1 MSRSQQSP
9 INLHDPIYAEL
20 RDEALGIHWNG
31 VIPGHAVKDEHGLKV
46 QFAPDH
52 RQFIRLGGKPFHLA
66 SFHFHHPSEHWV
78 EGEQHTV
85 ELHVVHQNVNDGS
98 LAVIGIFIEVGEP
111 VGECPALVTQ
121 LKAFL
126 GTTAE
131 PESGGKVVA
140 DPSRFLPENTE
151 EYYRYEGSLT
161 TPEFSENVSWV
172 VLRTPFFM
180 AAEDIK
186 ALIVEFE
193 KPARFPEPLNRR
205 FVLATFR
212 PDGSAEARSRSRAAP
227 EKSPRPRAKGRKK
240 AKESG
245 AGS

>member
-1 MSRSQQSP
+1 MPLSQQSP
-9 INLHDPIYAEL
+9 INLHNPIYAEL
-20 RDEALGIHWNG
+20 GDKGLDVHWDG
-31 VIPGHAVKDEHGLKV
+31 VILGQVIKDEHGLKV
-46 QFAPDH
+46 QFAPDY

-111 VGECPALVTQ
+111 GGECPELVTQ
-121 LKAFL
+121 LKVFL
-126 GTTAE
+126 GPTAE
-131 PESGGKVVA
+131 PESGGKVTA
-140 DPSRFLPENTE
+140 DPSKFLPENTE
-151 EYYRYEGSLT
+151 VYYRYEGSLT
-161 TPEFSENVSWV
+161 TPEFTENVSWV
-172 VLRTPFFM
+172 VLRTPLFM
-180 AAEDIK
+180 AAEEIK

-212 PDGSAEARSRSRAAP
+212 PDRSAEATGRARTAP
-227 EKSPRPRAKGRKK
+227 ETHPRPKAKRKK
-240 AKESG
+240 AGGFVSG
-245 AGS
+245 S